1 MSFEAEERVD
11 LRGIKVY
18 NTQAPG
24 RLNNSLRLFKSWNR
38 TVRVVQFI
46 FIHRVFPVNIA
57 MSQTTSD
64 RDEKPPMGVNQA
76 KGNMDVIEYP
86 DMKKRITIMIA
97 LYLALFLVN
106 LDQNIISTAI
116 PRITDEFDSI
126 SDIGWYGSAYL
137 LTTCSFSLLMG
148 RVYKLFRA
156 KVVFLVACTLFE
168 IGSAICGASPNS
180 TAFIFGRA
188 IAGLGSSGILSGIM
202 VIMFYVIPLQQ
213 RPLYQGA
220 FGAVFALASV
230 IGPLIG
236 GSLTDRVT
244 WRWCFYINL
253 PIGAASIIVTALI
266 LQLPKQKLD
275 AEGEG
280 WIAKLKKLDPIG
292 SSAFLPGIVCLIL
305 VLQWGGIEYSW
316 NNGRIIALLVLCAV
330 FCSIFVAIQI
340 WKKEDATVPP
350 RIMKQRSIA
359 AATWFGFWNGA
370 GLMALTYYLPIWFQA
385 VKGVSAVE
393 SGIMLLPLV
402 LSTVITS
409 LVSGALVSK
418 IGYYAPFFLASSIA
432 MPIGAGLLTTL
443 TPSSGDGQWIGYQI
457 LLGIGLGF
465 GSQQPFNVVQT
476 ELSKKDVP
484 IGSSVIIFAR
494 FLGSAIFLPVAQ
506 TIFLNNMVSNVANL
520 PEVSP
525 SAVTDGGVTD
535 LRNLVS
541 GDDLDALLSDYNAA
555 IIDVFYMVIATCILT
570 MFGSIFVKWVN
581 LKARAKEQTDTAKNK
596 GSETV
601 KVESA

>member
-1 MSFEAEERVD
+1 
-11 LRGIKVY
+11 
-18 NTQAPG
+18 
-24 RLNNSLRLFKSWNR
+24 
-38 TVRVVQFI
+38 
-46 FIHRVFPVNIA
+46 
-57 MSQTTSD
+57 MSQSPSD
-64 RDEKPPMGVNQA
+64 DNEKPPVGADQA
-76 KGNMDVIEYP
+76 ANSAEAIEYP
-86 DMKKRITIMIA
+86 SIKKRIPIMVA

-116 PRITDEFDSI
+116 PRITDDFDSI

-148 RVYKLFRA
+148 RVYKLFKA
-156 KVVFLVACTLFE
+156 KVVFLLACTLFE
-168 IGSAICGASPNS
+168 VGSAICGASPNS
-180 TAFIFGRA
+180 KAFIFGRA

-230 IGPLIG
+230 IGPLVG

-253 PIGAASIIVTALI
+253 PIGAFSILVTALI
-266 LQLPKQKLD
+266 LHLPKQKLD

-280 WIAKLKKLDPIG
+280 LAAKLKKLDPIG
-292 SSAFLPGIVCLIL
+292 NIVFLPGIVCLIL
-305 VLQWGGIEYSW
+305 VLQWGGVEYPW
-316 NNGRIIALLVLCAV
+316 NNARIIVLLVLCGV
-330 FCSIFVAIQI
+330 FCAVFVAIQI

-350 RIMKQRSIA
+350 RIMKQRSVA
-359 AATWFGFWNGA
+359 AAAWFGFWNGA

-418 IGYYAPFFLASSIA
+418 IGYYAPFFLSSSIT

-465 GSQQPFNVVQT
+465 GAQQPFNVVQT

-506 TIFLNNMVSNVANL
+506 TIFLNNMVSKLTNL
-520 PEVSP
+520 SGVSP
-525 SAVTDGGVTD
+525 SAVTDGGITE

-541 GDDLDALLSDYNAA
+541 GDELDTLLSDYNAA
-555 IIDVFYMVIATCILT
+555 IVDVFYMVIATCILT
-570 MFGSIFVKWVN
+570 MFGSVFIKWVN
-581 LKARAKEQTDTAKNK
+581 LKARAKEQSTTTGKKDSGAVK
-596 GSETV
+596 G
-601 KVESA
+601 ESA